1 MRFRYWLGWVLTLG
15 AFGAKAQESLTYVFE
30 KATTSAPLE
39 ISYYKVGQPE
49 QVLTGNQLTARY
61 RPGSNNTLT
70 LRVRLQ
76 APEEQRTLL
85 EMRAQPAWATTKAPG
100 LVLQTCECDVFTCE
114 LTYAVTAETDTEG
127 RLKIGLATE
136 ELGEA
141 PPSRPRKTI
150 TLTYQLQLSS
160 PVAEPVVE
168 KSAEPGPDQR
178 QTLAP
183 DTSPKTAV
191 VDRRVATTHADSLPA
206 EPEPAPHTPDNTWL
220 NWMPLAGAGAAG
232 LLLLA
237 GLLVWGLKYQ
247 QKRAR
252 RPKGEV
258 KVDNQRDQ
266 PAPEP
271 PSTPAGLANERAVV
285 LSPSANPV
293 ANYFYEI
300 FVGNERPYYAP
311 INLDHTWADTAVALV
326 FLKQAAALAMRDL
339 IQHTTANYLG
349 FVPKTGGF
357 LLGKYYYEP
366 YSRRYVVSVEAI
378 TTVTPSD
385 KNPRK
390 LVLDTSA
397 WLALNAALQGSG
409 QVVVGWFHTQPEGNL
424 HLTPS
429 DWAIHDGFFRQPYQL
444 LMQVDISKAK
454 WSAALFSRR
463 ATNALNN
470 TTDRRGEWVSWHEV
484 LSGIA

>member
-1 MRFRYWLGWVLTLG
+1 MGYRYWLSLIFIQWIL
-15 AFGAKAQESLTYVFE
+15 AAQAQETLTYSFE
-30 KATTSAPLE
+30 KETISAPLQ

-49 QVLTGNQLTARY
+49 QVLTTNQLTARY
-61 RPGSNNTLT
+61 RPGANNTLT
-70 LRVRLQ
+70 LRVRLL
-76 APEEQRTLL
+76 APDEQRTFL
-85 EMRAQPAWATTKAPG
+85 EMRAQPAWVTTKAPG

-114 LTYAVTAETDTEG
+114 MVYAVTAEADTEG

-160 PVAEPVVE
+160 PVAEPVLDRTAKPANDQNRAINTDTNSST
-168 KSAEPGPDQR
+168 KSEASKIP
-178 QTLAP
+178 A
-183 DTSPKTAV
+183 AN
-191 VDRRVATTHADSLPA
+191 ADSLTA
-206 EPEPAPHTPDNTWL
+206 ETEAPPTPDTTWL
-220 NWMPLAGAGAAG
+220 NWMPLAGAGVAS
-232 LLLLA
+232 LLLVV
-237 GLLVWGLKYQ
+237 GLLVWLLKRNQ
-247 QKRAR
+247 HRAGK
-252 RPKGEV
+252 PKGEV
-258 KVDNQRDQ
+258 KVDNQREQ
-266 PAPEP
+266 SAPEP
-271 PSTPAGLANERAVV
+271 PATSAGLANERAVV
-285 LSPSANPV
+285 LTPSANPV

-300 FVGNERPYYAP
+300 YAGNERPYYAA
-311 INLDHTWADTAVALV
+311 INLDHTWRDTAVAML
-326 FLKQAAALAMRDL
+326 FFKQSAALAMRDL

-366 YSRRYVVSVEAI
+366 YSRRYVVSVEAV
-378 TTVTPSD
+378 TTVAPSD

-390 LVLDTSA
+390 LVLDTAA
-397 WLALNAALQGSG
+397 WLALDTALQGSG

-454 WSAALFSRR
+454 WSSALYSRR
-463 ATNALNN
+463 GTNALNN
-470 TTDRRGEWVSWHEV
+470 TTDRRGEWISWHEV
-484 LSGIA
+484 LNSVV